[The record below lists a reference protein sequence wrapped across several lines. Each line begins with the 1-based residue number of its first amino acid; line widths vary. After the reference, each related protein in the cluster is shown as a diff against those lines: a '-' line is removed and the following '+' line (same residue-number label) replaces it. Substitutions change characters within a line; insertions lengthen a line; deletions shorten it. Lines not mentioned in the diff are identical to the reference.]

1 MQFKAKS
8 KCSSTSLDKSYR
20 WFQSFEYLKFF
31 DGRPNRRTH
40 KVNFWTHNFSKSAK
54 PDDHRDA
61 PICTPFYTYLYE
73 KRMRALSTL
82 FFRAHSLS
90 FEQQRNEVGG
100 RTCFSLHRAVISATT
115 TTTTAPDLPIV
126 RLFFRQN
133 FVWKNNNFTFGLLQG
148 AKASLTFD
156 VKARN
161 KNSNHS
167 VVVFQHKK
175 CVCMCQQWSTVQV
188 LIRVSLMT
196 SN

>member
-40 KVNFWTHNFSKSAK
+40 KVNFRTHNFSKSAK

-115 TTTTAPDLPIV
+115 TTTTTAPDLPIV

-133 FVWKNNNFTFGLLQG
+133 FVWKNNNFTFGLLH
-148 AKASLTFD
+148 T
-156 VKARN
+156 RRE
-161 KNSNHS
+161 S
-167 VVVFQHKK
+167 VSYFW
-175 CVCMCQQWSTVQV
+175 CQSKEQK
-188 LIRVSLMT
+188 
-196 SN
+196 